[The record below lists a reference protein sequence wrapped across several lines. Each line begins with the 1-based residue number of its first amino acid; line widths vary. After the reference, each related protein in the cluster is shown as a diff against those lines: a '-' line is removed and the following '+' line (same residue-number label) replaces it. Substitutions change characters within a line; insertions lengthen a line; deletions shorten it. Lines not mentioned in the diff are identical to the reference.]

1 MVCAKCGAALTEGS
15 IYFYRCGQEVQIVSE
30 LNVLEEEYLR
40 SLMDEKKDSEK
51 EEDPDLTEDR
61 TIIRN
66 REEKKHA
73 QKRDKRRRRI
83 IILVIVIAAAA
94 AAVFGFVRFQRN
106 HSAEYL
112 LNRAQTEYSQKNY
125 KGAMAY
131 LDRVLALDEDYPDAL
146 LLYAEIYADEK
157 EYDSAEEMYLAVI
170 ELDPVNDEAY
180 EGLIALYDDQGRR
193 DEILALMDG
202 VTDEDI
208 LVLFESYVIS
218 VPDISVESGSYTEY
232 LTVEITAEDDDLLI
246 YYTLDGST
254 PTEEDELYTD
264 PVEINEQGTI
274 TLIAVCMDEDGYYSE
289 PVCAVYKISLN
300 APDMPSVDPDGGTF
314 TEPATVTVRVPSG
327 TKVYYTWDNTTPTAS
342 SARYTGPIE
351 IPEGNHILSL
361 IAIDEN
367 GMTSSVLKCN
377 YIYYPSTD
385 ADAADS
391 TDAEETDT
399 DSADTDLTDVGNTD
413 TESTD

>member
-1 MVCAKCGAALTEGS
+1 MVCAKCGAELKEGS
-15 IYFYRCGQEVQIVSE
+15 IYCSRCGQEVQIVSE

-51 EEDPDLTEDR
+51 DDDPDLTGDR
-61 TIIRN
+61 ETIRK
-66 REEKKHA
+66 REEKKRA
-73 QKRDKRRRRI
+73 QKKNKRRRRI
-83 IILVIVIAAAA
+83 VILIIVIAAAA
-94 AAVFGFVRFQRN
+94 AAVFGLVRYQRN

-131 LDRVLALDEDYPDAL
+131 LDRVLALDENHLDAL
-146 LLYAEIYADEK
+146 LLYAKICADEK
-157 EYDSAEEMYLAVI
+157 EYDSAEEMYLSVI
-170 ELDPVNDEAY
+170 ELDPVNYEAY
-180 EGLIALYDDQGRR
+180 EGLIALYDDQGKR
-193 DEILALMDG
+193 DEILVLMDG

-208 LVLFESYVIS
+208 LVLFESYVVS
-218 VPDISVESGSYTEY
+218 VPYISVESGSYKEY

-254 PTEEDELYTD
+254 PTEEDELYSD
-264 PVEINEQGTI
+264 PIEISEQGTV
-274 TLIAVCMDEDGYYSE
+274 TLIAVCMDADGYYSE

-300 APDMPSVDPDGGTF
+300 APDTPTVDPDGGTF
-314 TEPATVTVRVPSG
+314 TEPAAVTVKVPSG
-327 TKVYYTWDNTTPTAS
+327 TNVYYTWDNTTPTAS
-342 SARYTGPIE
+342 STRYTGPIE

-367 GMTSSVLKCN
+367 GMKSSVLKCN

-385 ADAADS
+385 TDSAES
-391 TDAEETDT
+391 TDADETDT
-399 DSADTDLTDVGNTD
+399 DSTDTDGTDAG
-413 TESTD
+413 STDADGTD